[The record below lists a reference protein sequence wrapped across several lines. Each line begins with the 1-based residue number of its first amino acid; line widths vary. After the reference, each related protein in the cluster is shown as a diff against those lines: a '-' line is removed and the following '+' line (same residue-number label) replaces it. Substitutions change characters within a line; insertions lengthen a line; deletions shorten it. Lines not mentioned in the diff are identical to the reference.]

1 MTREELKLIEQE
13 CTQIAE
19 SMAQLDIY
27 STLLVSNTIRVY
39 KDIEK
44 IAAALHRPVK
54 IKCGEWQFWRT
65 VTYKGIIFSQRGFY
79 ARWKGGAA

>member
-1 MTREELKLIEQE
+1 MKKEELKLIEQE

-19 SMAQLDIY
+19 CLERLDFH
-27 STLLVSNTIRVY
+27 STVVVYNTINVLNGI
-39 KDIEK
+39 DK

-65 VTYKGIIFSQRGFY
+65 VKYKGIVFMQRGFY
-79 ARWKGGAA
+79 IYTNR